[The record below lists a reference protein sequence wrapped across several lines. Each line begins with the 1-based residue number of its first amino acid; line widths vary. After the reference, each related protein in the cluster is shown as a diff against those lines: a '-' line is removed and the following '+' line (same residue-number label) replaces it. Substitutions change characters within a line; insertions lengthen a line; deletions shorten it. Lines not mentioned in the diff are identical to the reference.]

1 MNNILERRNEEY
13 VPLIESFK
21 KEVNGL
27 NLQGITGPHF
37 PGVGECYEKASYKF
51 AFCGWETY
59 YWNSMQDFMS
69 LDPMEYLMGPD
80 DCSNNANTSY
90 LSSDYSLNN
99 YKPLE
104 WPSNWHTTFWAFVI
118 KFLAKFYNADFDKL
132 VNDKDDENLRSI
144 LKSFVWGN
152 SNAIERYEVS
162 SKWEGAEL
170 TSWEAVKNASRKIDD
185 LNHIINSCAPKV
197 VFLVYSG
204 ADEKYIVNEMTL
216 SRIFGNHFE
225 QKRNVL
231 KLVNEDMNYT
241 YYYLRN
247 SSTHVFHLP
256 HPRWMGQFSGHKIE
270 GYVDSLMQDIE
281 NYNIWDTLP
290 NSCEDWK
297 SDSISID
304 DKSASSFKPE
314 LIASIARSLTQKN
327 VVMYG
332 GDLAR
337 LFNMNEIRRP
347 SGDVYSEEGGQG
359 IFKVISCAWK
369 YYRDKGDYQTA
380 YEIARS
386 FVNKNGEYAYY

>member
-1 MNNILERRNEEY
+1 MKNITDRRNEEY
-13 VPLIESFK
+13 IPLIESFK
-21 KEVNGL
+21 KEVEGL
-27 NLQGITGPHF
+27 NLQGIIGPHF
-37 PGVGECYEKASYKF
+37 PGIGECYENACYKF

-59 YWNSMQDFMS
+59 YWNSMKDFMK
-69 LDPMEYLMGPD
+69 LDPLDYLMGPGVD
-80 DCSNNANTSY
+80 DCSDIDY
-90 LSSDYSLNN
+90 ISSDYSLNK

-104 WPSNWHTTFWAFVI
+104 WPHNWHTTFWAFVI
-118 KFLAKFYNADFDKL
+118 KFLAKFYKTDFDQL
-132 VNDKDDENLRSI
+132 VNDKENANICSI

-152 SNAIERYEVS
+152 SNAIERFEVS
-162 SKWEGAEL
+162 SKWEGAEF
-170 TSWEAVKNASRKIDD
+170 TSWEAVKSASRKIDD

-197 VFLVYSG
+197 VFLLYSC
-204 ADEKYIVNEMTL
+204 ADEKYIVNKTTL
-216 SRIFGNHFE
+216 SSIFGHHFE

-231 KLVNEDMNYT
+231 MLKNEDMNYM
-241 YYYLRN
+241 YYYLRD

-270 GYVDSLMQDIE
+270 GYVDSLIKDIE

-297 SDSISID
+297 ADTNSVDEKDSSYY
-304 DKSASSFKPE
+304 KPE

-337 LFNMNEIRRP
+337 LFNMNEIRRHN
-347 SGDVYSEEGGQG
+347 GEVYSEEGGRG
-359 IFKVISCAWK
+359 IFKVISSAWA
-369 YYRDKGDYQTA
+369 YYHNRGDYQTA

-386 FVNKNGEYAYY
+386 FVNKDGEYPYY